1 MKIGILTLPLTSNY
15 GGILQA
21 YAMQTILE
29 RMGNEVDIIEQIYP
43 KQLPLW
49 RMPLSYCKRILKNLT
64 GHPFP
69 IFYEQKLKKDLPV
82 IRQNTDKF
90 ICKYIQKKRCI
101 DKMVSFVR

>member
-1 MKIGILTLPLTSNY
+1 
-15 GGILQA
+15 
-21 YAMQTILE
+21 
-29 RMGNEVDIIEQIYP
+29 
-43 KQLPLW
+43 
-49 RMPLSYCKRILKNLT
+49 MPLSYCKRILKNLT

-69 IFYEQKLKKDLPV
+69 IFYEQKLKKGLPV

>member
-49 RMPLSYCKRILKNLT
+49 RMPLSYCKRIL
-64 GHPFP
+64 
-69 IFYEQKLKKDLPV
+69 
-82 IRQNTDKF
+82 
-90 ICKYIQKKRCI
+90 
-101 DKMVSFVR
+101 SA